1 MRIEDT
7 DTERSERKFE
17 IEIAE
22 AMKWL
27 GLDWDEGPDWQLVNH
42 EWRSADR
49 GENGPYRQ
57 SERKHIYRKFLEQL
71 LSEKKAYYCYCTKEE
86 LAAERDSMAAAG
98 LAPKYSGHCRNLSG
112 PPPGMT
118 PELIRFRM
126 PEAEVEFKDMIRGT
140 VKFDASLFG
149 DVVIAK
155 DLDSP
160 LYNFAVVVDDTEMGI
175 THVIRGEEHLS
186 NTPKQILIAR
196 ALGFEEPEFGHLP
209 LILGPNRKKLSKR
222 YAETSLLQYREEGYL
237 PEAIVNFLALLGWH
251 PSHEREIFSR
261 EDLVREFDLK
271 RVQKAG
277 AIFDGEKLDW
287 LNAQYIRALAP
298 EEVLERL
305 RPLFAERGIEAS
317 EELLVK
323 LIAVEQERM
332 KKLTDFFRLTGF
344 FFELPQYD
352 PQLLIWKGDSASK
365 TRSILEK
372 MVSAWE
378 GLSAADFENKA
389 GIAAS
394 LDSLAE
400 SEGKGSVY
408 WPVRAALSGSDA
420 SPDPVSIAAI
430 LGKDESLRRL
440 RLGLNQI
447 GLAL

>member
-155 DLDSP
+155 GLD
-160 LYNFAVVVDDTEMGI
+160 
-175 THVIRGEEHLS
+175 
-186 NTPKQILIAR
+186 
-196 ALGFEEPEFGHLP
+196 
-209 LILGPNRKKLSKR
+209 
-222 YAETSLLQYREEGYL
+222 
-237 PEAIVNFLALLGWH
+237 
-251 PSHEREIFSR
+251 
-261 EDLVREFDLK
+261 
-271 RVQKAG
+271 
-277 AIFDGEKLDW
+277 
-287 LNAQYIRALAP
+287 
-298 EEVLERL
+298 
-305 RPLFAERGIEAS
+305 
-317 EELLVK
+317 
-323 LIAVEQERM
+323 
-332 KKLTDFFRLTGF
+332 
-344 FFELPQYD
+344 
-352 PQLLIWKGDSASK
+352 
-365 TRSILEK
+365 
-372 MVSAWE
+372 
-378 GLSAADFENKA
+378 
-389 GIAAS
+389 
-394 LDSLAE
+394 
-400 SEGKGSVY
+400 
-408 WPVRAALSGSDA
+408 
-420 SPDPVSIAAI
+420 
-430 LGKDESLRRL
+430 
-440 RLGLNQI
+440 
-447 GLAL
+447 